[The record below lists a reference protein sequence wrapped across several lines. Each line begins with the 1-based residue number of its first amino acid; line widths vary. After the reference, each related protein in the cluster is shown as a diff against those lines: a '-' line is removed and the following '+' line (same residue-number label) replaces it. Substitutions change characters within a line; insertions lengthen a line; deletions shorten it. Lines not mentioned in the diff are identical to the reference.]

1 MTSRNE
7 RIALPY
13 AEAFLDM
20 SGTAGL
26 DKSINDLKSISQ
38 VLKDSTDLT
47 KTISNPLLSSKIK
60 KDVLKAIFSDNVEKS
75 TLNLLYILCD
85 RGRIAYLSD
94 IVGKSLELSYKKAR
108 IEIVNVK
115 SSIRF
120 TPEQEET
127 LSEKVK
133 QMTKADKVK
142 LEVTVDESLIGGFV
156 IQVGSKTIDTSIKNQ
171 LQEISS
177 YLGVSS
183 F

>member
-1 MTSRNE
+1 MTSKNE

-20 SGTAGL
+20 SGTTGL
-26 DKSINDLKSISQ
+26 DKSINDLKTISQ
-38 VLKDSTDLT
+38 VLKDSQDLK
-47 KTISNPLLSSKIK
+47 KTISNPILSSKVK
-60 KDVLKAIFSDNVEKS
+60 KDVLKAIFSDNVDKN
-75 TLNLLYILCD
+75 TTNLLYILCD

-94 IVGKSLELSYKKAR
+94 IVETALELAYKKAK
-108 IEIVNVK
+108 IEMVSVK
-115 SSIRF
+115 SSIKL
-120 TPEQEET
+120 TQEQEEA

-133 QMTKADKVK
+133 RMTKADKVN

-156 IQVGSKTIDTSIKNQ
+156 IQIGSKTIDTSIKNQ
-171 LQEISS
+171 LQEISL

>member
-1 MTSRNE
+1 MTSKNE

-20 SGTAGL
+20 SGTTGL
-26 DKSINDLKSISQ
+26 DKSINDLKTISQ
-38 VLKDSTDLT
+38 VLKDSGDLK
-47 KTISNPLLSSKIK
+47 KTISNPILSSQVK
-60 KDVLKAIFSDNVEKS
+60 KDVLKAIFSDNVDKN
-75 TLNLLYILCD
+75 TANLLYILCD
-85 RGRIAYLSD
+85 RGRIGYLPD
-94 IVGKSLELSYKKAR
+94 IVETSLNLAYKKAK
-108 IEIVNVK
+108 IEMVSVK
-115 SSIRF
+115 SSIKL
-120 TPEQEET
+120 TQEQEEA

-156 IQVGSKTIDTSIKNQ
+156 IQIGSKTIDTSIKNQ
-171 LQEISS
+171 LQEISL